1 MIESM
6 IDIVNR
12 DNNNNNNNNDTIIM
26 KNNEYLYGFESD
38 IILYKSTNNELI
50 PVLNI
55 EIDGIHHQQQRKK
68 SFCNL
73 RDQVCLPYN
82 FIFIVLI

>member
-1 MIESM
+1 VL
-6 IDIVNR
+6 DIANKD
-12 DNNNNNNNNDTIIM
+12 DNNNIIIM

-38 IILYKSTNNELI
+38 IILYKKTKNDLI

-73 RDQVCLPYN
+73 RDQVRSYIC
-82 FIFIVLI
+82 